1 MPPSGGEAVRA
12 PSVALPHDTPTGPVG
27 WVTGAAVMFRFTALR
42 GIGGF
47 DPEYFLY
54 YEEVDLMHR
63 LTLRGHRIW
72 HVAEA
77 AVVHVEG
84 AATGV
89 RSGEVTRRPAYWYE
103 SWRLYFVKTH
113 GVRAARRIALAK
125 LAGGVLPKTAP
136 RCQSKNLLFSTRLPM
151 Q

>member
-1 MPPSGGEAVRA
+1 
-12 PSVALPHDTPTGPVG
+12 
-27 WVTGAAVMFRFTALR
+27 MFRFAPLR
-42 GIGGF
+42 EVGGF

-63 LTLRGHRIW
+63 LTLRGHQVW

-84 AATGV
+84 AATEV
-89 RSGEVTRRPAYWYE
+89 RSGEATRRPAYWYE
-103 SWRLYFVKTH
+103 SWRLYFLKTH

-125 LAGGVLPKTAP
+125 LAGGVLH
-136 RCQSKNLLFSTRLPM
+136 RVQRRLRG